1 MSVVQ
6 LAILVIVI
14 TAVVAIVVWFARSSG
29 IDPAARHRLLRDPG
43 NPRDSFDRQSGRHRS
58 VTRQVAMMC
67 RIVWPLVVD
76 CVLVTVISAA
86 LFYALVQFV

>member
-1 MSVVQ
+1 
-6 LAILVIVI
+6 
-14 TAVVAIVVWFARSSG
+14 
-29 IDPAARHRLLRDPG
+29 
-43 NPRDSFDRQSGRHRS
+43 
-58 VTRQVAMMC
+58 MMC